1 MKQNI
6 PTIELSYYEL
16 SLLAFLK
23 DSHPHRSED
32 IPFIQSRAELAA
44 EAYEEAL
51 LNGYV
56 HNQSAEI
63 ANSTLFQDLHFS
75 IHDTIVNILWSEFA
89 DQVPQGDAPAV
100 AVELYPLVKDIT
112 AKYLMNDDFAYG
124 PEYEQLYTEL
134 TGAILIHFEEYGI

>member
-6 PTIELSYYEL
+6 PTIELSSYEL

-51 LNGYV
+51 LNGYI
-56 HNQSAEI
+56 HSRSAEI
-63 ANSTLFQDLHFS
+63 ANSVLYQDLHFS
-75 IHDTIVNILWSEFA
+75 LHDTIVNILWSEFV
-89 DQVPQGDAPAV
+89 DQVPQGDASKIAI
-100 AVELYPLVKDIT
+100 ELYPLLKDI
-112 AKYLMNDDFAYG
+112 AEKYLLNDDFAYG
-124 PEYEQLYTEL
+124 PEYELLYTEL